1 MFNSVSCSK
10 RSLAFLKSLLPF
22 SPFRWWMF
30 SFPHPY
36 HSQDMEIEE
45 CSSTTSLPL
54 PGHFSPLSPQKSQP
68 NLSVHHQTIPI
79 LLMAA
84 LNQLIS
90 HSLSFIHWK
99 CQHLAHGFLLP
110 PLFPV
115 ILISTGGYSQSLE
128 VTSYNL
134 LFPIIQAQPNT
145 KRVIL
150 QMLSCP
156 IITVSPPSFQLQS
169 LSLPHNLYLPAM
181 DPTILT
187 VHLSFHNLTSYT
199 TQLNPRFH
207 HYIHCLVYICKCR
220 CPCTPSIFVLVKNN
234 STYAAEQFH
243 FKFNLTRNLKQAFSN
258 V

>member
-1 MFNSVSCSK
+1 MRQWRNSRCLLIDELSNPPAMVSETQKQSSANSSIFSMFNSVSCSK

-99 CQHLAHGFLLP
+99 C
-110 PLFPV
+110 
-115 ILISTGGYSQSLE
+115 
-128 VTSYNL
+128 
-134 LFPIIQAQPNT
+134 
-145 KRVIL
+145 
-150 QMLSCP
+150 
-156 IITVSPPSFQLQS
+156 
-169 LSLPHNLYLPAM
+169 
-181 DPTILT
+181 
-187 VHLSFHNLTSYT
+187 
-199 TQLNPRFH
+199 
-207 HYIHCLVYICKCR
+207 
-220 CPCTPSIFVLVKNN
+220 
-234 STYAAEQFH
+234 
-243 FKFNLTRNLKQAFSN
+243 
-258 V
+258 